1 MIRTVIVD
9 DEDLLRS
16 GLRLLLSADE
26 RIEVVGEAT
35 NGRAGLELIRR
46 AKPDVVLL
54 DLRMP
59 LLDGVGVLRELGGSV
74 PVLVLTAFDTDE
86 FLRSALRAGA
96 VGFVVKSSAPDVLA
110 DAVVAA
116 AEGRSTLSPGLLA
129 RALAP
134 ERPAALDQ
142 LSQRERE
149 VAQLIAR
156 GLTNPE
162 IAARLFIS
170 LPTVKT
176 HITRIMDKLGVENR
190 TQLAVEVAQRY

>member
-74 PVLVLTAFDTDE
+74 PALVLTAFDTDE

-116 AEGRSTLSPGLLA
+116 ADGRSTLSPGLLA

-162 IAARLFIS
+162 ISARLFIS